1 MSKKGPILIIEDDK
15 EDKEILE
22 DVLRDL
28 GVKNQLVWL
37 ENTQEAYDY
46 LQQADEAMFI
56 IFCDINLPGKNG
68 LELKEKIDARPE
80 LRKKS
85 IPFIFYS
92 TSASQKDVN
101 DAYSKMTIQGF
112 FQKRNDYGDMKKDIK
127 LILDYWTLCKHPNLI
142 QY

>member
-1 MSKKGPILIIEDDK
+1 MSKTGPILIIEDDV

-28 GVKNQLVWL
+28 NVQNKTVWL
-37 ENTQEAYDY
+37 ENTRQAYDY
-46 LQQADEAMFI
+46 LCAVHEAMFI

-68 LELKEKIDARPE
+68 LELKQKIDE
-80 LRKKS
+80 DSQLRKKS

-92 TSASQKDVN
+92 TSANQDDVN

-112 FQKRNDYGDMKKDIK
+112 FQKGSDYNEMKKVIK
-127 LILDYWTLCKHPNLI
+127 LILDYWALCKHPNLI
-142 QY
+142 

>member
-28 GVKNQLVWL
+28 GVKNSIVWL
-37 ENTQEAYDY
+37 PDTEAAYEY
-46 LQQADEAMFI
+46 LCEADEAMFI

-68 LELKEKIDARPE
+68 LELKQNIDDRPS

-92 TSASQKDVN
+92 TSANQKDVN

-112 FQKRNDYGDMKKDIK
+112 FQKGHDYEEMKRVIK
-127 LILDYWTLCKHPNLI
+127 LILDYWTMCKHPNLM
-142 QY
+142 

>member
-1 MSKKGPILIIEDDK
+1 MSKSGPILLIEDDR

-28 GVKNQLVWL
+28 GVKNRIVWL
-37 ENTQEAYDY
+37 ETTHDAYNY
-46 LQQADEAMFI
+46 LMSATEAMFI

-68 LELKEKIDARPE
+68 LELKKSIDDDPE

-92 TSASQKDVN
+92 TSAHQKDVN
-101 DAYSKMTIQGF
+101 EAYSKMTIQGF
-112 FQKRNDYGDMKKDIK
+112 FQKGNDYAEMKRVIS
-127 LILDYWTLCKHPNLI
+127 LILDYWTLCKHPNYI
-142 QY
+142 

>member
-1 MSKKGPILIIEDDK
+1 MSKTGPILIIEDDQ

-22 DVLRDL
+22 DVIRDL
-28 GVKNQLVWL
+28 KVNNRIVWL
-37 ENTQEAYDY
+37 ENTRQAYDY
-46 LQQADEAMFI
+46 LSAANEAMFI

-68 LELKEKIDARPE
+68 LELKEKIDENAQ

-92 TSASQKDVN
+92 TSANQGDVN

-112 FQKRNDYGDMKKDIK
+112 FQKGSNYNEMKKVIK
-127 LILDYWTLCKHPNLI
+127 LIIDYWTLCKHPNLI
-142 QY
+142 

>member
-1 MSKKGPILIIEDDK
+1 MSKHGPILIIEDDK

-28 GVKNQLVWL
+28 SVKNNIVWHDNT
-37 ENTQEAYDY
+37 ENAYNY
-46 LQQADEAMFI
+46 LCAVNEAMFI

-68 LELKEKIDARPE
+68 LELKQKIDEHNE

-92 TSASQKDVN
+92 TSANQKDVN

-112 FQKRNDYGDMKKDIK
+112 FEKSNKYEDMKKVIK
-127 LILDYWTLCKHPNLI
+127 LILDYWTLCRHPNLI
-142 QY
+142 

>member
-1 MSKKGPILIIEDDK
+1 MSKTGPILIIEDDK

-28 GVKNQLVWL
+28 GVKNRLVWQ
-37 ENTQEAYDY
+37 ENTKDAYNFLSEAT
-46 LQQADEAMFI
+46 EAMFI

-68 LELKEKIDARPE
+68 LELKMQIDSSPE

-92 TSASQKDVN
+92 TSANQTDVN

-112 FQKRNDYGDMKKDIK
+112 FQKGSDYNEMKKTIK
-127 LILDYWTLCKHPNLI
+127 LILEYWTACKHPNLI
-142 QY
+142 

>member
-1 MSKKGPILIIEDDK
+1 MSKTGPILIIEDDQ

-22 DVLRDL
+22 DVIRDL
-28 GVKNQLVWL
+28 NVNNRIVWL
-37 ENTQEAYDY
+37 ENTKQAYDY
-46 LQQADEAMFI
+46 LSAANEAMFI

-68 LELKEKIDARPE
+68 LELKQKIDEHPE

-92 TSASQKDVN
+92 TSANQDDVN

-112 FQKRNDYGDMKKDIK
+112 FQKGNDYSEMKKVIK

-142 QY
+142 

>member
-1 MSKKGPILIIEDDK
+1 MAKTGPILIIEDDQ

-28 GVKNQLVWL
+28 NVKNKIVWL
-37 ENTQEAYDY
+37 ENTQQAYEY
-46 LQQADEAMFI
+46 LSAAHEAMFI

-68 LELKEKIDARPE
+68 LELKLKIDENTE

-92 TSASQKDVN
+92 TSANQHDVN

-112 FQKRNDYGDMKKDIK
+112 FQKGSDYSEMKRVINT
-127 LILDYWTLCKHPNLI
+127 IIEYWSLCKHPNLI
-142 QY
+142 